1 MNSRSRS
8 NRPRSQRSRLQ
19 RSRSRSNGPRSHR
32 SRLQR
37 SRSTSNKEKKLFSKP
52 IDIDLTRKPGN
63 QLRNIMYIYDESY
76 KAWNNNWDKYIGKW
90 SNWLIPIRDTNYT
103 TLNCPYG
110 EFLKWTYYQIDNNNL
125 LNKYNKDFL
134 KQLFFTLEEE
144 AFTGI
149 YTIEKYNAKLYESLT
164 NSHKKREIF
173 MGPTAERA
181 KFKNMA
187 TLSNSQI
194 LLFLNFKSEKKLIY

>member
-8 NRPRSQRSRLQ
+8 NRSRSNRSRSNRSRSN
-19 RSRSRSNGPRSHR
+19 RSRSRSN
-32 SRLQR
+32 R
-37 SRSTSNKEKKLFSKP
+37 SRSRSNREKKIFSKP
-52 IDIDLTRKPGN
+52 IDIDLTKKPGN
-63 QLRNIMYIYDESY
+63 QLKNIMYIYNESY
-76 KAWNNNWDKYIGKW
+76 KAWNDNWSKYIELW
-90 SNWLIPIRDTNYT
+90 SRWLMPIRVTNYT

-125 LNKYNKDFL
+125 LKKYNKDFL
-134 KQLFFTLEEE
+134 IQLFTTLEEE
-144 AFTGI
+144 TFTGI
-149 YTIEKYNAKLYESLT
+149 YTVEKYDINLYKSLT

-173 MGPTAERA
+173 IGPATERA

-194 LLFLNFKSEKKLIY
+194 VLFINLKSKKID